1 MIVKLPLQEIV
12 NNIDFFSEFSKKEM
26 NARVAYKF
34 AKILKQI
41 VEEYNSYNAVRQKLI
56 DKYANKDDNGLI
68 IYNSDGGA
76 TLSNENYQ
84 SFTEELE
91 KLLST
96 EVELNI
102 IPIELNDIENI
113 NFTPGQ
119 MAIFEQ
125 FIVEE

>member
-1 MIVKLPLQEIV
+1 MIVKLPLQVIV

>member
-76 TLSNENYQ
+76 TLSNENYRI
-84 SFTEELE
+84 FTEELE